1 MTTMMAAGVLIY
13 VAAGVLVW
21 FLSGRTG
28 LLFVL
33 ALLPFGL
40 AYELIG
46 RFFGE
51 GWRLGL
57 LVPLGLYGY
66 YAYRCMRHR
75 NEKTT
80 RT

>member
-1 MTTMMAAGVLIY
+1 MSTMMAVGILIY
-13 VAAGVLVW
+13 VAAAVLVW

-33 ALLPFGL
+33 ALLPLGL

-51 GWRLGL
+51 GWRLVL
-57 LVPLGLYGY
+57 LIPLGLYCY
-66 YAYRCMRHR
+66 YMQNRMRHR
-75 NEKTT
+75 NEK
-80 RT
+80 RTKN